1 MSELFGKPTI
11 LSFAFTGCSSYCSAQ
26 TMSLA
31 FLQDELTE
39 SLGGNKPM
47 VDKLIEET
55 GAHVVD
61 HSTETFGDV
70 NHSTD
75 VYLFD
80 RHG

>member
-39 SLGGNKPM
+39 SLGASNFQIISVSLTPRF
-47 VDKLIEET
+47 DKSEGMLRFAERFSPELSLI
-55 GAHVVD
+55 HI
-61 HSTETFGDV
+61 
-70 NHSTD
+70 
-75 VYLFD
+75 
-80 RHG
+80 